1 MGVALFF
8 PYAAAV
14 LWVFKDIEGLGSSL
28 GYMPVPI
35 LIAVYAIAL
44 RRRRPQVA
52 RGLWF
57 VAVLLYVPLGF
68 RTVDLQ
74 FCTTWPQGTH
84 FLWHLINAAMLGWM
98 IEVYPRHML
107 AGGGQ
112 QG

>member
-1 MGVALFF
+1 MALFF

-35 LIAVYAIAL
+35 LIAVYAIGL
-44 RRRRPQVA
+44 QRRLPQVA
-52 RGLWF
+52 LGLWGG
-57 VAVLLYVPLGF
+57 VVLLSVSLGF
-68 RTVDLQ
+68 RTVEMQL
-74 FCTTWPQGTH
+74 CTTWPQGTH

-107 AGGGQ
+107 AGSGQ

>member
-1 MGVALFF
+1 VGVALFF

-52 RGLWF
+52 RSLWF

-68 RTVDLQ
+68 RTVNLQ
-74 FCTTWPQGTH
+74 LCTTWPQGTH